1 VRGLELLPR
10 NQRPDEP
17 SKMQNSSEFMLEAGV
32 LEKFSCGSANQDR
45 RWEKT

>member
-1 VRGLELLPR
+1 
-10 NQRPDEP
+10 
-17 SKMQNSSEFMLEAGV
+17 MQNRSEFILEAGV